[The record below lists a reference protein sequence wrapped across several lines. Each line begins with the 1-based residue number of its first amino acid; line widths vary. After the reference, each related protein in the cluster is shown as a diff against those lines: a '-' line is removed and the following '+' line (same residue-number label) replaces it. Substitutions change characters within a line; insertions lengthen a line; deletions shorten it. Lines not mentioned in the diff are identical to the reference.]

1 MKRLI
6 LPALSALVV
15 VSAPAF
21 ANDVDPFGFE
31 KQAQSPSTMTRA
43 DVNAAMKQKAV
54 ITMKIDDQGRLI
66 TMPSVKS
73 RAQVAAEAA
82 AASRLGL
89 NRFGEMEPVQGTPAQ
104 EQAIQLAGQ
113 RALGQSGSIE

>member
-6 LPALSALVV
+6 LAALVV
-15 VSAPAF
+15 AAAPAF

-31 KQAQSPSTMTRA
+31 KEAASPSTVTRA
-43 DVNAAMKQKAV
+43 DVTSAMKQKSV
-54 ITMKIDDQGRLI
+54 VTMRIDDQGRLI
-66 TMPSVKS
+66 TAPSVKS

-89 NRFGEMEPVQGTPAQ
+89 NRFGEMEPLQGTPAQ
-104 EQAIQLAGQ
+104 EQAIQVAGQ
-113 RALGQSGSIE
+113 RAIGQSGSIE

>member
-1 MKRLI
+1 MQRLI
-6 LPALSALVV
+6 LAALMVAA
-15 VSAPAF
+15 APAF

-31 KQAQSPSTMTRA
+31 KEAKSPGVLMRA
-43 DVNAAMKQKAV
+43 DVTTAMKQKQV
-54 ITMKIDDQGRLI
+54 VTMRIDDQGRLI
-66 TMPSVKS
+66 TTPSVMS

-89 NRFGEMEPVQGTPAQ
+89 NRYGEMQPIQGTPAQ

-113 RALGQSGSIE
+113 RALGQSGAIE